1 MKQICTT
8 STFDRDLKRAIKR
21 QKSLQKLQSVV
32 KIIATNHSLP
42 AKYRPHKL
50 NGEYFQKWECHIEP
64 DWLLIYE
71 ITEKAV
77 ILYRTGSH
85 ADLF

>member
-8 STFDRDLKRAIKR
+8 STFERDIKR
-21 QKSLQKLQSVV
+21 VSKRRKDIQKLRDIVSLIV
-32 KIIATNHSLP
+32 NNNSLP

-50 NGEYFQKWECHIEP
+50 SGDYLQKWECHIES

-71 ITEKAV
+71 IKEDAV

-85 ADLF
+85 PDLF